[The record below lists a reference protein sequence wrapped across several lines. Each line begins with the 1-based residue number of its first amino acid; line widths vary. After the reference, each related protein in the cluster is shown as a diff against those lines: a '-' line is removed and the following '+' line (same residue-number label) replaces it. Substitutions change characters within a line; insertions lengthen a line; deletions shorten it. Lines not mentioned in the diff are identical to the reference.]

1 MIFTQSEFE
10 LRCEWGL
17 QGVSQLAPISDVVI
31 IVDILSFSTSV
42 EIATNNGAIIFPYQ
56 WRDLSASD
64 YAQRVKAELARRER
78 KPSSGYSLAPSSLI
92 TIPAG
97 TKLVLPSPNGATLSL
112 HTDLKPTLAGC
123 IRNAEAVAY
132 FAQSY
137 GKNIA
142 VIPAGEKWSDGSL
155 RPAIEDLIGAGAI
168 LSYLKGNL
176 SPEAETA
183 LTVFS
188 RWQNELLSVLK
199 KSISG
204 QELINSG
211 FSQDVELAAVLNN
224 SSCVPLLS
232 NNAYIKQ
239 QGRST

>member
-1 MIFTQSEFE
+1 MIFAQSAFD

-17 QGVSQLAPISDVVI
+17 QGINQLASLSDVVI

-42 EIATNNGAIIFPYQ
+42 EIATNNGAVIFPYQ

-64 YAQRVKAELARRER
+64 YARQVKAELASQERR
-78 KPSSGYSLAPSSLI
+78 PSSGYSLAPSSLI
-92 TIPAG
+92 NIPTG

-112 HTDLKPTLAGC
+112 HTDSKPTIAGC
-123 IRNAEAVAY
+123 LRNAKAVAY

-137 GKNIA
+137 GNNIA

-183 LTVFS
+183 VTVFS
-188 RWQNELLSVLK
+188 RWQGELFSVLE

-204 QELINSG
+204 QELINRG
-211 FSQDVELAAVLNN
+211 FPQDVELAAVLNS
-224 SSCVPLLS
+224 SSCVPLLT

-239 QGRST
+239 

>member
-1 MIFTQSEFE
+1 MIFTQSAFD

-17 QGVSQLAPISDVVI
+17 QGINQLASISDVVI

-42 EIATNNGAIIFPYQ
+42 EIATNNGAVIFPYQ

-64 YAQRVKAELARRER
+64 YARQVKAELASQERR
-78 KPSSGYSLAPSSLI
+78 PSSGYSLAPSSLI
-92 TIPAG
+92 NIPAD

-112 HTDLKPTLAGC
+112 NTDSKPTIAGC
-123 IRNAEAVAY
+123 LRNAKAVAY
-132 FAQSY
+132 FAQSC
-137 GKNIA
+137 GNNIA
-142 VIPAGEKWSDGSL
+142 VIPAGEKWSDSSL

-188 RWQNELLSVLK
+188 RWQNELFSVLE

-204 QELINSG
+204 QELINQG
-211 FSQDVELAAVLNN
+211 FSRDVELAAALNN
-224 SSCVPLLS
+224 SSCVPLLT

-239 QGRST
+239 

>member
-1 MIFTQSEFE
+1 MIFDQSEFE
-10 LRCEWGL
+10 IRCEWGR
-17 QGVSQLAPISDVVI
+17 QGISQLAPISDVII
-31 IVDILSFSTSV
+31 IVDIMSFSTSV
-42 EIATNNGAIIFPYQ
+42 EIATNNGAVIYPYQ
-56 WRDLSASD
+56 WKDSSALD
-64 YAQRVKAELARRER
+64 YAQQVKAELAHRER

-92 TIPAG
+92 NIPAG

-112 HTDLKPTLAGC
+112 CTDSTPTIAGC
-123 IRNAEAVAY
+123 LRNAEAVAN

-142 VIPAGEKWSDGSL
+142 VIPAGERWSDGSL

-168 LSYLKGNL
+168 LSYLQRSH

-183 LTVFS
+183 ITVFS
-188 RWQNELLSVLK
+188 RWQNELFSVLE

-204 QELINSG
+204 QELITKG
-211 FSQDVELAAVLNN
+211 FFQDVELAAVLNN
-224 SSCVPLLS
+224 STCVPLLT

-239 QGRST
+239 

>member
-1 MIFTQSEFE
+1 MIFDQSSFE

-17 QGVSQLAPISDVVI
+17 QGISQLAPISDVII

-42 EIATNNGAIIFPYQ
+42 EIATNNGAVIFPYQ

-64 YAQRVKAELARRER
+64 YAQQVKAELACRER
-78 KPSSGYSLAPSSLI
+78 KPSSGYSLAPSSLVN
-92 TIPAG
+92 IPAG

-112 HTDLKPTLAGC
+112 HTDSKPTIAGC
-123 IRNAEAVAY
+123 LRNAKAVAY

-137 GKNIA
+137 GNNIA

-168 LSYLKGNL
+168 LTYLQGSL

-183 LTVFS
+183 AVVFF
-188 RWQNELLSVLK
+188 RWQNELSSVLK

-204 QELINSG
+204 QELIQRG

-224 SSCVPLLS
+224 SSCVPLLT
-232 NNAYIKQ
+232 NNAYVKH
-239 QGRST
+239 

>member
-1 MIFTQSEFE
+1 MIFAQSAFE
-10 LRCEWGL
+10 LRCEWGR
-17 QGVSQLAPISDVVI
+17 QGISQLAPISDVII

-42 EIATNNGAIIFPYQ
+42 EIATNRGAIIFPYQ
-56 WRDLSASD
+56 WRDSSASD
-64 YAQRVKAELARRER
+64 YARQVKAELASRER
-78 KPSSGYSLAPSSLI
+78 RPSSGYSLAPSSLVN
-92 TIPAG
+92 IPAG

-112 HTDLKPTLAGC
+112 HTNSKPTIAGC
-123 IRNAEAVAY
+123 LRNAKAVAY

-137 GKNIA
+137 GNNIA

-168 LSYLKGNL
+168 LSYLKGSL

-183 LTVFS
+183 VTVFY

-204 QELINSG
+204 QELINQG
-211 FSQDVELAAVLNN
+211 FFQDVELASVLNN
-224 SSCVPLLS
+224 SNCVPLLT
-232 NNAYIKQ
+232 NKAYINRK
-239 QGRST
+239 

>member
-1 MIFTQSEFE
+1 MIFDQSVFE
-10 LRCEWGL
+10 IRCEWGW
-17 QGVSQLAPISDVVI
+17 QGISQLAPISDVII

-42 EIATNNGAIIFPYQ
+42 EIATNNGAVIYPYQ
-56 WRDLSASD
+56 CRDSSALD
-64 YAQRVKAELARRER
+64 YAQQVKAELAHRER
-78 KPSSGYSLAPSSLI
+78 KPNRGYSLAPSSLI
-92 TIPAG
+92 NIPAD

-112 HTDLKPTLAGC
+112 HTDSKPTIAGC
-123 IRNAEAVAY
+123 LRNAESVAN

-168 LSYLKGNL
+168 LSYLQGRY

-183 LTVFS
+183 ITVFS
-188 RWQNELLSVLK
+188 RWQNELFSVLE

-204 QELINSG
+204 QELIARG
-211 FSQDVELAAVLNN
+211 FPQDVELAAVLNN
-224 SSCVPLLS
+224 SSCVPLLT

-239 QGRST
+239 